1 MREKILT
8 TATEMFLN
16 LGFKSVTM
24 DDIAN
29 KMGISKKTIYTHFEN
44 KTKLVEA
51 VTHHLFDTISDGIR
65 KIQKEKENPI
75 LENYQIKRFAM
86 CNLKDEETS
95 PQYQLQKYYPKLFKE
110 MRSKQFQF
118 MQRVVIDNLERGI
131 TTGHYRRDIPLSFIS
146 RIHYAGMLAIKDKD
160 LFPEEEYSNKRLM
173 EYFLKY
179 HLYAICTPKGLETL
193 EELIESNDE
202 INEI

>member
-1 MREKILT
+1 
-8 TATEMFLN
+8 MFLS

-29 KMGISKKTIYTHFEN
+29 KLGISKKTIYAHFDT

-51 VTHHLFDTISDGIR
+51 ATHYLFDTINDGI
-65 KIQKEKENPI
+65 KQIQSEKKNPI
-75 LENYQIKRFAM
+75 LENYEIKRFSM

-95 PQYQLQKYYPKLFKE
+95 PQYQLEKYYPKIFASLKT
-110 MRSKQFQF
+110 KQFNLV
-118 MQRVVIDNLERGI
+118 QRCVIENLERGI
-131 TTGHYRRDIPLSFIS
+131 TTGHYRSDIPISFIS
-146 RIHYAGMLAIKDKD
+146 RIHYVGMMGIKDKK
-160 LFPEEEYSNKRLM
+160 LFPEDEYSNKKLM

-193 EELIESNDE
+193 EALLNKNEELIEN
-202 INEI
+202 